1 MNVTYLVW
9 GITAGLCVATLYLY
23 FIKRTCGGFV
33 KALTDNGCIG
43 AENAKS
49 CDELGIK
56 EPNAYLKKQLSENGG
71 MSSMIKTDADG
82 KYYIR
87 EEYSSLAAKKYR
99 AESTPLIA
107 VIGLVIV
114 IIIVGAVASYLMPGI
129 LDSLGELF

>member
-9 GITAGLCVATLYLY
+9 GITAGLCVGTLYLY
-23 FIKRTCGGFV
+23 FIKRTCGSFV
-33 KALTDNGCIG
+33 KALADNGCIG

-49 CDELGIK
+49 CEEMGINS
-56 EPNAYLKKQLSENGG
+56 PSGYLAKQLGSNGG
-71 MSSMIKTDADG
+71 MSRMIKTDADG
-82 KYYIR
+82 KYYIPA
-87 EEYSSLAAKKYR
+87 EYSSLAVKKYR
-99 AESTPLIA
+99 AESAPLIA